1 MIAAYLLKTSRDWW
15 DAEVRIKMVVDS
27 EKAAED
33 AYRNVSGFI
42 EKARTGAT
50 AEILVSEGRSFDEIL
65 HESSKDA
72 DLVFLGMAQPDEN
85 FEAYYEKMQERLKGL
100 PTTML
105 ILAAEEISFG
115 DVLMQS
121 QE

>member
-1 MIAAYLLKTSRDWW
+1 
-15 DAEVRIKMVVDS
+15 
-27 EKAAED
+27 
-33 AYRNVSGFI
+33 
-42 EKARTGAT
+42 
-50 AEILVSEGRSFDEIL
+50 
-65 HESSKDA
+65 
-72 DLVFLGMAQPDEN
+72 MAQPDEN